1 MTHSECSCMKSRIV
15 LALSVSD
22 LRPPGLSQASESRS
36 RWASPYC
43 DVKTRARVVLPEP
56 ELPNTTMR
64 RITFETARLTRI
76 RLQSAIY
83 FWLYLRAVCRKTLQN
98 VKPGLGQK
106 PVPCKN
112 SGKKL
117 YVTQNRG
124 PLA

>member
-1 MTHSECSCMKSRIV
+1 MTHSECSWMKSRIV

-22 LRPPGLSQASESRS
+22 LRPPGLSQATESRS

-43 DVKTRARVVLPEP
+43 DVKRRARVVLPEP

-83 FWLYLRAVCRKTLQN
+83 FWLYRGQFAGKHCRTKIPVKNYMSDKIGAVRFIDCLD
-98 VKPGLGQK
+98 G
-106 PVPCKN
+106 
-112 SGKKL
+112 
-117 YVTQNRG
+117 
-124 PLA
+124 